1 MSMKNFIILFK
12 LAIII
17 LFLDSCACIWPFWGI
32 DAGKSFDIKDMIAQL
47 SNEYNPDTCNILNK
61 NGIYLLYNDT
71 TNEFTRNHVN
81 INNMSHSLK
90 YNTGGYVF
98 HKDGRTSFFDCN
110 IDSIEQVDN
119 NTDYGQLI
127 EMGFINNQGC
137 NGLYKVVNDT
147 TLIVNK
153 FIQIGCSPWSLI
165 KIEFKIIDSNTIER
179 LLWYETSNNLILRD
193 HDIYKL
199 LPIANFNP
207 LQYDYYIPTKKWMWA
222 DKKDWKEYMRQLKEY
237 EAAKRKNQ

>member
-47 SNEYNPDTCNILNK
+47 SNEYNPDTCNILNR

-90 YNTGGYVF
+90 YNTGDTYF
-98 HKDGRTSFFDCN
+98 IKTE
-110 IDSIEQVDN
+110 EQA
-119 NTDYGQLI
+119 
-127 EMGFINNQGC
+127 F
-137 NGLYKVVNDT
+137 
-147 TLIVNK
+147 LIV
-153 FIQIGCSPWSLI
+153 I
-165 KIEFKIIDSNTIER
+165 
-179 LLWYETSNNLILRD
+179 
-193 HDIYKL
+193 
-199 LPIANFNP
+199 
-207 LQYDYYIPTKKWMWA
+207 
-222 DKKDWKEYMRQLKEY
+222 
-237 EAAKRKNQ
+237 